1 MSELSTVS
9 RSALA
14 FALVAALTA
23 GAASAQTVRPYGV
36 RGSTLYNLLRADG
49 VTLTLWPQ
57 QSLTMF
63 DQDDAG
69 DGHAIGLANGALKQ
83 RGSDQCQYSMV
94 WDQPQ
99 MSVSF
104 NRSQLK
110 AGHGGVAHPVWTATA
125 FDYIGR
131 PLGSVG
137 ELAIH
142 SRRDVPAHRFT
153 LKAAGIK
160 QVVFWGDNRG
170 ADGLCNVAIDTL
182 DTSTATG

>member
-1 MSELSTVS
+1 MTG
-9 RSALA
+9 RSVLA
-14 FALVAALTA
+14 FAIAAALAA
-23 GAASAQTVRPYGV
+23 GVASAQSVRPYGV
-36 RGSTLYNLLRADG
+36 RGAALYNLLRADG

-57 QSLTMF
+57 QSLAMF

-69 DGHAIGLANGALKQ
+69 DGHASGLANGAFKQ

-99 MSVSF
+99 MSISF
-104 NRSQLK
+104 NRSQLR
-110 AGHGGVAHPVWTATA
+110 AGPGGARHPVWTATA

-137 ELAIH
+137 ELAIR

-160 QVVFWGDNRG
+160 QVVFWGDNHG
-170 ADGLCNVAIDTL
+170 AAGLCNVAIDTVNA
-182 DTSTATG
+182 STANG

>member
-1 MSELSTVS
+1 MTWRSTL
-9 RSALA
+9 ALA
-14 FALVAALTA
+14 ALAALA
-23 GAASAQTVRPYGV
+23 VGAASAQTVRPYGV
-36 RGSTLYNLLRADG
+36 RGETLYNLLRSEG

-57 QSLTMF
+57 QSLAMF

-69 DGHAIGLANGALKQ
+69 DSQAIGLANGAFVQ

-99 MSVSF
+99 MSISF
-104 NRSQLK
+104 NRSQLR
-110 AGHGGVAHPVWTATA
+110 AGRGGVAHPVWTATA

-137 ELAIH
+137 ELAIR

-170 ADGLCNVAIDTL
+170 AAGLCNVAIDTVNA
-182 DTSTATG
+182 STASG

>member
-1 MSELSTVS
+1 MTELSTVS
-9 RSALA
+9 RSILALA
-14 FALVAALTA
+14 VVTALVAS
-23 GAASAQTVRPYGV
+23 AASAQTVRPYGV
-36 RGSTLYNLLRADG
+36 RGAALYNLLRADG

-69 DGHAIGLANGALKQ
+69 DGHAIGLANGAFTQ

-94 WDQPQ
+94 WDQAQ
-99 MSVSF
+99 TSVSF

-110 AGHGGVAHPVWTATA
+110 AGRGGVAHPVWTATA
-125 FDYIGR
+125 FDDIGR

-170 ADGLCNVAIDTL
+170 ATGLCNVAIDTL
-182 DTSTATG
+182 DTSTADG

>member
-1 MSELSTVS
+1 MTG
-9 RSALA
+9 RSVLA
-14 FALVAALTA
+14 FAIAATLLA
-23 GAASAQTVRPYGV
+23 GAASAQSVRPYGV
-36 RGSTLYNLLRADG
+36 RGAALYNLLRADG

-57 QSLTMF
+57 QSLAMF

-69 DGHAIGLANGALKQ
+69 DGHASGLANGAFKQ

-94 WDQPQ
+94 WDRPQ
-99 MSVSF
+99 ASVSF

-110 AGHGGVAHPVWTATA
+110 ARPGGVAHPVWTATA

-137 ELAIH
+137 EPAIH

-170 ADGLCNVAIDTL
+170 REGLCNVAIDTL
-182 DTSTATG
+182 DASTASG

>member
-1 MSELSTVS
+1 MTW
-9 RSALA
+9 RSNLLLAALA
-14 FALVAALTA
+14 AASA
-23 GAASAQTVRPYGV
+23 GVASAQTVRPYGV
-36 RGSTLYNLLRADG
+36 RGETLYNLLRAEG

-57 QSLTMF
+57 RSLAMF
-63 DQDDAG
+63 DPDDAG
-69 DGHAIGLANGALKQ
+69 DGQAIGLANGAFVQ
-83 RGSDQCQYSMV
+83 RGGDQCQYSMV

-99 MSVSF
+99 ISISF

-110 AGHGGVAHPVWTATA
+110 AGRGGVAHPVWTATA

-137 ELAIH
+137 ERAIR

-160 QVVFWGDNRG
+160 QIVFWGDNHG
-170 ADGLCNVAIDTL
+170 AAGLCNVAIDTVKA
-182 DTSTATG
+182 STANG

>member
-153 LKAAGIK
+153 LKAMGIK
-160 QVVFWGDNRG
+160 QVVFWGKNRG
-170 ADGLCNVAIDTL
+170 VDGLCNVAIDTVNA
-182 DTSTATG
+182 SASNG